1 VHALRTIVAALLFA
15 AAQSGHAAQPAAQ
28 QATPTSTPAS
38 APACPAQDI
47 SFFIQRFST
56 DESVQRVFTADPL
69 INEFI
74 DTATVPEPTQRTQ
87 TLDRDAIVFPVMPLA
102 QERAQSQLQMQLE
115 DVTQVTAR
123 LVLFKPDTDYQISYF
138 FKLDDCWRLVRIDS
152 ASL

>member
-1 VHALRTIVAALLFA
+1 MHALRTIVAALLFA
-15 AAQSGHAAQPAAQ
+15 AAQSGHAVQPAAQ
-28 QATPTSTPAS
+28 QATPAS

-102 QERAQSQLQMQLE
+102 QERAQSQLQMQME

-138 FKLDDCWRLVRIDS
+138 FKLDDCWRLVRIDN